1 MPSSWSAMGKF
12 DVIIIGGGLGG
23 LLCGQVLSKEGFNVC
38 VIEKNRKPGGSLQ
51 TFGRKG
57 CVFNTG
63 LNYTES
69 LDNGQVL
76 NQYFRYFGL
85 MDNVAF
91 RRLDADGFER
101 ISFND
106 RQYRFAMGQPDFVE
120 TLAAA
125 FPGERAGLEEY
136 AGKMSDVCM
145 AIPLYSLREEQL
157 SLIGNPDLSTGAADY
172 ISSVIGSPRLRNILA
187 GNNLLYAGNEQK
199 TPLFIH
205 ALINHSFIES
215 AWRVVDGSHQ
225 IVNRLIDNIKSAG
238 GTVML
243 GSKAVKLTGDRNS
256 IDGVELQN
264 GDYIEGKQ
272 FIAAV
277 HPDQIL
283 DMVDPG
289 MIRKAYSSRIRG
301 LDSTMGMF
309 TVYLVF
315 KKDSFPYLNYNF
327 YHYNQNNVWIA
338 SDYRKEEWPQNYL
351 FMNTATSGSQTFAES
366 GSIITYMDYAEL
378 AKWEHTFTG
387 ERGDDYIAFKQHKAE
402 KLLDAVE
409 MQFPGIRSS
418 IAAVYTS
425 TPLTWRDY
433 TGTREGS
440 AYGILKD
447 HNRPLE
453 SMVMP
458 RTKIQNLFL
467 TGQNTNVHGILG
479 VTISSIVTCAEL
491 VDIRKLV
498 RKIRKA

>member
-1 MPSSWSAMGKF
+1 MQKF
-12 DVIIIGGGLGG
+12 DVVIIGSGLGG
-23 LLCGQVLSKEGFNVC
+23 LLCGHVLSKEGFSVC
-38 VIEKNRKPGGSLQ
+38 IIEKNRKPGGSLQ

-57 CVFNTG
+57 CIFNTG

-69 LDNGQVL
+69 LDDGQIL

-85 MDNVAF
+85 MDKVIF
-91 RRLDADGFER
+91 KRLDSDGFER

-106 RQYRFAMGQPDFVE
+106 GQYRFAMSQSGFIE
-120 TLAAA
+120 TLAED
-125 FPGERAGLEEY
+125 FPHERAGLKEY
-136 AGKMSDVCM
+136 TRKISNVCKG
-145 AIPLYSLREEQL
+145 IPLYTLQEEQL
-157 SLIGNPDLSTGAADY
+157 SLMGNHDLSAGAADY
-172 ISSVIGSPRLRNILA
+172 IRSVIGNPRLCNILA
-187 GNNLLYAGNEQK
+187 GNNLLYAGHEQK

-215 AWRVVDGSHQ
+215 AWRVKDGSHQ
-225 IVNRLIDNIKSAG
+225 IVRQLIDNIKSAG

-243 GSKAVKLTGDRNS
+243 GSKAVKLTGDKNT
-256 IDGVELQN
+256 IEGVELLN
-264 GDYIEGKQ
+264 GNYIEGKH
-272 FIAAV
+272 FIAAM
-277 HPDQIL
+277 HPDLVL
-283 DMVDPG
+283 DMIEPG

-315 KKDSFPYLNYNF
+315 KKDSFPYLNHNF
-327 YHYNQNNVWIA
+327 YHYNQENVWVA
-338 SDYRKEEWPQNYL
+338 SDYRKAEWPQNYL
-351 FMNTATSGSQTFAES
+351 LMNTATSGSQTYAES

-387 ERGDDYIAFKQHKAE
+387 DRGDDYAAFKQERAE

-409 MQFPGIRSS
+409 KQFPGIRNC
-418 IAAVYTS
+418 IAGLYTS

-491 VDIRKLV
+491 VDIRNLV

>member
-1 MPSSWSAMGKF
+1 MGKF
-12 DVIIIGGGLGG
+12 DVVIIGAGLGG
-23 LLCGQVLSKEGFNVC
+23 LLCGHVLSREGFNVC
-38 VIEKNRKPGGSLQ
+38 LIDKNRKPGGSLQ

-57 CVFNTG
+57 VVFNTG

-69 LDNGQVL
+69 LDDGQIL

-85 MDNVAF
+85 MDKVSF
-91 RRLDADGFER
+91 KRMDADGFEK

-106 RQYRFAMGQPDFVE
+106 GRYRFSMGQADFVE
-120 TLAAA
+120 TLAEV
-125 FPGERAGLEEY
+125 FPRERTGLEKYTRKITE
-136 AGKMSDVCM
+136 VCQ
-145 AIPLYSLREEQL
+145 AIPLYSLQEEQL

-172 ISSVIGSPRLRNILA
+172 INSVIESPRLRSILA
-187 GNNLLYAGNEQK
+187 GNNLLYAGHEQK

-215 AWRVVDGSHQ
+215 AWRVMDGSHQ
-225 IVNRLIDNIKSAG
+225 LVSILISNIKSAG

-243 GSKAVKLTGDRNS
+243 GSKAVKFAGDKNS
-256 IDGVELQN
+256 ITGVELES
-264 GDYIEGKQ
+264 GDYIEGKH

-283 DMVDPG
+283 DMIEPG
-289 MIRKAYSSRIRG
+289 MIRKAYSSRIRS
-301 LDSTMGMF
+301 LDNTMGMF

-315 KKDSFPYLNYNF
+315 KKDSFPYMNYNF
-327 YHYNQNNVWIA
+327 YHYNQDNVWIA
-338 SDYRKEEWPQNYL
+338 SDYSVNKWPQNYL
-351 FMNTATSGSQTFAES
+351 LMNTATSGTKTYAES
-366 GSIITYMDYAEL
+366 GSVITYMDYSEL
-378 AKWEHTFTG
+378 AAWENTFTG
-387 ERGDDYIAFKQHKAE
+387 DRGDEYLAFKQEKAE

-409 MQFPGIRSS
+409 KQFPGIRNS
-418 IAAVYTS
+418 IAAWYTS

-433 TGTREGS
+433 TGTRAGS

-458 RTKIQNLFL
+458 RTRIPNLFL

-498 RKIRKA
+498 GKIRKA

>member
-1 MPSSWSAMGKF
+1 MRKF
-12 DVIIIGGGLGG
+12 DAIIIGGGLGG
-23 LLCGQVLSKEGFNVC
+23 LLCGHVLSGEGFNVC
-38 VIEKNRKPGGSLQ
+38 IIEKNRKPGGSLQ

-57 CVFNTG
+57 CIFNTG

-69 LDNGQVL
+69 LDDGQIL

-85 MDNVAF
+85 MNKDLF

-106 RQYRFAMGQPDFVE
+106 GQYRFAMGQSDFVE
-120 TLAAA
+120 TLVAH
-125 FPGERAGLEEY
+125 FPSEKAGLEKY
-136 AGKMSDVCM
+136 TRRINDICR
-145 AIPLYSLREEQL
+145 AIPLYSLQEEQL
-157 SLIGNPDLSTGAADY
+157 SIMGNHDLSAGAADY
-172 ISSVIGSPRLRNILA
+172 IRSVIGNPRLRNILA
-187 GNNLLYAGNEQK
+187 GNNMLYAGHEEK

-215 AWRVVDGSHQ
+215 AWRVKDGSHQ
-225 IVNRLIDNIKSAG
+225 IVNRLINNIKSAG

-243 GSKAVKLTGDRNS
+243 GSEAIKLTGDKNM
-256 IDGVELQN
+256 IKAVELQN
-264 GDYIEGKQ
+264 GEIIEGKH
-272 FIAAV
+272 FIAAI
-277 HPDQIL
+277 HPDHIL
-283 DMVDPG
+283 DMVDRD

-301 LDSTMGMF
+301 LESTMGMF

-315 KKDSFPYLNYNF
+315 KKDTFPYMNHNF
-327 YHYNQNNVWIA
+327 YHYNQDNVWIA

-351 FMNTATSGSQTFAES
+351 FMNTATSGSQIFAES
-366 GSIITYMDYAEL
+366 GSVITYMHYAEL

-387 ERGDDYIAFKQHKAE
+387 DRGDDYLAFKQEKAE

-409 MQFPGIRSS
+409 KQFPGIRNS
-418 IAAVYTS
+418 IAAMYTS

-453 SMVMP
+453 SIVMP

-479 VTISSIVTCAEL
+479 VTIGSIVTCAEL
-491 VDIRKLV
+491 VDIRNLV

>member
-1 MPSSWSAMGKF
+1 MLSSLSAMRKF
-12 DVIIIGGGLGG
+12 DVIIIGAGLGG
-23 LLCGQVLSKEGFNVC
+23 LLCGHILSKEGFSVC
-38 VIEKNRKPGGSLQ
+38 IIEKNRKPGGSLQ

-69 LDNGQVL
+69 LDEGQIL

-85 MDNVAF
+85 MDKVSF
-91 RRLDADGFER
+91 RRLDAEGFER

-106 RQYRFAMGQPDFVE
+106 GQYHFAMGQSDFVE
-120 TLAAA
+120 TLAAD
-125 FPGERAGLEEY
+125 FPGERAGLEKY
-136 AGKMSDVCM
+136 TSRISDICR
-145 AIPLYSLREEQL
+145 AIPLYSLQEEQL
-157 SLIGNPDLSTGAADY
+157 SLLGNHDLSTGAADY
-172 ISSVIGSPRLRNILA
+172 ISSVIESPRLRNILA
-187 GNNLLYAGNEQK
+187 GNNLLYAGHEQK

-225 IVNRLIDNIKSAG
+225 IVNKLIDNIKSAG

-256 IDGVELQN
+256 IGGVELQN
-264 GDYIEGKQ
+264 GEYIEGKH
-272 FIAAV
+272 FIAAI
-277 HPDQIL
+277 HPDQLL

-289 MIRKAYSSRIRG
+289 MIRKAYYSRIKG

-309 TVYLVF
+309 TIYLVF
-315 KKDSFPYLNYNF
+315 KKDSFPYMNHNF

-351 FMNTATSGSQTFAES
+351 FMNTATSGSHTFAES
-366 GSIITYMDYAEL
+366 GSIITYMDYTEVARW
-378 AKWEHTFTG
+378 KDTFTG
-387 ERGDDYIAFKQHKAE
+387 DRGDDYIAFKQARAE
-402 KLLDAVE
+402 KLLDSVE
-409 MQFPGIRSS
+409 KQFPGIRNS
-418 IAAVYTS
+418 IAAWYTS

-447 HNRPLE
+447 HSRPLE

-491 VDIRKLV
+491 VDIRDLV
-498 RKIRKA
+498 RKIRMA